1 MLLVKKITPYET
13 TCVITVPIFWNINTQ
28 AMSRLVP
35 VCQSYKVLSRTPSFV
50 VLHMVWS
57 CPQETWGFPS
67 QHTCPLFPLS
77 ALSSRTSLFFLAV
90 KPAPLYH
97 CPEAAWTQSCFLQQQ
112 HLSWCL
118 GVGWGAQTRDR
129 TACYLANNSKSF
141 CSLKSPF
148 SQQGFPPLF
157 FLSLSYR
164 CCKVFFSF
172 PQQFPTSGPVLSLYI
187 FWVEVNIKGECR
199 ETG

>member
-1 MLLVKKITPYET
+1 
-13 TCVITVPIFWNINTQ
+13 
-28 AMSRLVP
+28 
-35 VCQSYKVLSRTPSFV
+35 
-50 VLHMVWS
+50 MVWS
-57 CPQETWGFPS
+57 CPQDTWRFPG
-67 QHTCPLFPLS
+67 QHMWPLFPLS
-77 ALSSRTSLFFLAV
+77 ALSSRTSLCFFWLWNRPLSTTVPKLHEHKAV
-90 KPAPLYH
+90 FCSSDSISLD
-97 CPEAAWTQSCFLQQQ
+97 AW
-112 HLSWCL
+112 
-118 GVGWGAQTRDR
+118 GWGGGHRQGIALL
-129 TACYLANNSKSF
+129 CYLANNSKSF

-157 FLSLSYR
+157 FSSLSYR